1 MLLPARRMLCDTA
14 GPSQIEEFLRRASRP
29 KMGKAKA
36 KQSAG
41 QRAIDLTK
49 HLSKFEDMSYEQLLQ
64 VACGLH
70 IENALSGGGTSWL
83 PAPRSPARA
92 ALGQATRARYSPLHE
107 NPCARPPP
115 QARKVDLDP
124 LGLPCQDRKR
134 LLRFV
139 DKARQGW
146 LHDGREGG
154 KQWKGWVPP
163 EHARSSS

>member
-83 PAPRSPARA
+83 PAPRSPARE
-92 ALGQATRARYSPLHE
+92 ALGQATRARYSPLAHFSRIHCE
-107 NPCARPPP
+107 MRSRVLQAEAQELPPKAETV
-115 QARKVDLDP
+115 QAI
-124 LGLPCQDRKR
+124 
-134 LLRFV
+134 
-139 DKARQGW
+139 
-146 LHDGREGG
+146 G
-154 KQWKGWVPP
+154 KGF
-163 EHARSSS
+163 EA